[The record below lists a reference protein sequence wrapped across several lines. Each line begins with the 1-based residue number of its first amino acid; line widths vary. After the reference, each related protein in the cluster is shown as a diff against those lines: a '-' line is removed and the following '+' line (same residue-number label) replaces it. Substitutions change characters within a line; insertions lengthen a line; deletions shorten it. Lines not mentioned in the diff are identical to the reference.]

1 MASSIERV
9 IEMVDSFS
17 NQDGNGIWD
26 RRTRFNEILDERN
39 EAVSDVL
46 FKKIDSPQGYHF
58 LDVGC
63 GGGGTTVR
71 MANSVSSNA
80 HVTGIDISESI
91 VSLAQENMKS
101 IKNVDFILADAE
113 TYQFGTIKFD
123 GVISRF
129 GVMFFSDPI
138 RAFTNIHGAMR
149 EHAFLTFI
157 CWPPR
162 QENAYFYTMTEA
174 VLKHTGK
181 EYRDT
186 GTEPGPLAFSDNAY
200 VESILNSSGFS
211 NVSIE
216 TVKTQ
221 LSAKMTPEFDAG
233 MHMEYGPSSLLIKD
247 AQPDEIMEKKIY
259 EELLSVC
266 TSHQKGE
273 YVSHDAAINI
283 VSAIA

>member
-1 MASSIERV
+1 MPSSIEKV
-9 IEMVDSFS
+9 IEMVNNFS
-17 NQDGNGIWD
+17 NQDGNRIWD

-46 FKKIDSPQGYHF
+46 FKKIGSPHGSHF

-91 VSLAQENMKS
+91 VSLAKENMKS

-113 TYQFGTIKFD
+113 TYQFGAIKFD

-162 QENAYFYTMTEA
+162 QENAYFYTMT
-174 VLKHTGK
+174 
-181 EYRDT
+181 
-186 GTEPGPLAFSDNAY
+186 
-200 VESILNSSGFS
+200 
-211 NVSIE
+211 
-216 TVKTQ
+216 
-221 LSAKMTPEFDAG
+221 
-233 MHMEYGPSSLLIKD
+233 
-247 AQPDEIMEKKIY
+247 
-259 EELLSVC
+259 
-266 TSHQKGE
+266 
-273 YVSHDAAINI
+273 
-283 VSAIA
+283 

>member
-1 MASSIERV
+1 
-9 IEMVDSFS
+9 MVNKSGH
-17 NQDGNGIWD
+17 QDGKGIWD
-26 RRTRFNEILDERN
+26 RRTQFNEILDERN
-39 EAVSDVL
+39 EAVSDLL
-46 FKKIDSPQGYHF
+46 FRRIGTPDGYHF

-71 MANSVSSNA
+71 MANSVSSDA

-91 VSLAQENMKS
+91 VSLANENTKD
-101 IKNVDFILADAE
+101 INNVDFILADAE
-113 TYQFGTIKFD
+113 TYQFGETKFD

-129 GVMFFSDPI
+129 GVMFFSDPTK
-138 RAFTNIHGAMR
+138 AFTNIHSAMK

-157 CWPPR
+157 CWPSR
-162 QENAYFYTMTEA
+162 QENKYFYDMTEA

-181 EYRDT
+181 EYRDS
-186 GTEPGPLAFSDNAY
+186 GTEPGPTAFSDNDY
-200 VESILNSSGFS
+200 VKSILNSSGFS

-216 TVKTQ
+216 TVQTR

-233 MHMEYGPSSLLIKD
+233 LHMEYGPSSLLIRE
-247 AQPDEIMEKKIY
+247 AQPDEVMRQKIY

-266 TSHQKGE
+266 TRHQEGE

-283 VSAIA
+283 VSASA